1 MESLGAIRWRVR
13 PSSSNYELQTLS
25 DCRVRVPVPHF
36 CVARINVFEISR
48 LVTSLVTVNGN
59 TVGEGMGSNW
69 AILQLEVVGMGQ
81 RDGFCVVVGRLSC
94 FNEKSTSTL
103 LRCLSSRRVSESTGS
118 YSDSSSN

>member
-59 TVGEGMGSNW
+59 TVGEGMGSIGLFCSSRLLVW
-69 AILQLEVVGMGQ
+69 ASGMGSAWLL
-81 RDGFCVVVGRLSC
+81 VGSPALTRNRPPHC
-94 FNEKSTSTL
+94 
-103 LRCLSSRRVSESTGS
+103 CDV
-118 YSDSSSN
+118 